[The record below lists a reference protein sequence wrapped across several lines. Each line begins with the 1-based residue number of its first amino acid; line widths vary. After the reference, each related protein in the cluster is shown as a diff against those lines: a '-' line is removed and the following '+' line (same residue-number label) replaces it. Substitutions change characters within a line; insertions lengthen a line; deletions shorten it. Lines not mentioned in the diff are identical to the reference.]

1 MAYIKINPYKF
12 KLFVFSVNLTSR
24 FEPNK
29 FKFLSPPLYHRPSP
43 LPPPP
48 NRRPLPVVK
57 KILVRPRQ
65 QERLSPPL

>member
-43 LPPPP
+43 LPPPQTADP
-48 NRRPLPVVK
+48 SR
-57 KILVRPRQ
+57 
-65 QERLSPPL
+65 

>member
-29 FKFLSPPLYHRPSP
+29 FKFLSPPLYRRPSP
-43 LPPPP
+43 LLPPTADPS
-48 NRRPLPVVK
+48 R
-57 KILVRPRQ
+57 
-65 QERLSPPL
+65 

>member
-43 LPPPP
+43 LPPP